1 MIKALWEK
9 MFTGSRGSKASVAY
23 SAREVWLYAHTDPK
37 SGRVSERPVLVFHK
51 ASEGMFWGLPLSR
64 MRVKESVLYV
74 PRLKNGKKVPALSQM
89 RTLKA
94 GRLVRRLGVAGE
106 KEFTALNT
114 SVLRMLAFAPRTS
127 VAVRP
132 VHTPRPRVAVRPMRP
147 AYAHTFS
154 SFTPYVLQPR

>member
-37 SGRVSERPVLVFHK
+37 SGRVSEKPVLVFHK
-51 ASEGMFWGLPLSR
+51 ASDGMFWGLPLSR
-64 MRVKESVLYV
+64 MRVKGKVLYV

-94 GRLVRRLGVAGE
+94 QRLTRRLGKAGE

-114 SVLRMLAFAPRTS
+114 SVLRMLAFAPLITP
-127 VAVRP
+127 VRRAQ
-132 VHTPRPRVAVRPMRP
+132 TPRPRAVVRPVRP
-147 AYAHTFS
+147 VYQQTLSPFS
-154 SFTPYVLQPR
+154 PYILQPR